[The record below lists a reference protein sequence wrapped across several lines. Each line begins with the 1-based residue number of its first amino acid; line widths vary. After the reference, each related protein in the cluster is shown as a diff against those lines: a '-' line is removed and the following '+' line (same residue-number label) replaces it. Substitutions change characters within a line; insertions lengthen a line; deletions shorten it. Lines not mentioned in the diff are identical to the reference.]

1 MTGLVATRRNAQA
14 QTMIAQLADFL
25 RASLAADPEAE
36 VRLSDELAT
45 AEAYLGI
52 ESTRF
57 GDRLTVSTEAPP
69 ELMDAL
75 VPNFILQPLVENA
88 VKHGVAPHRARVQ
101 VVVRA
106 TASDDALTIT
116 TSNHSKVGRPGEPE
130 GAPNGGLR
138 CALGLT
144 NVRQRLAVLYG
155 DQARLETRVLDD
167 GYASSVTL
175 PLRRA

>member
-1 MTGLVATRRNAQA
+1 
-14 QTMIAQLADFL
+14 
-25 RASLAADPEAE
+25 
-36 VRLSDELAT
+36 
-45 AEAYLGI
+45 
-52 ESTRF
+52 
-57 GDRLTVSTEAPP
+57 
-69 ELMDAL
+69 MDAL

-88 VKHGVAPHRARVQ
+88 VKHGVAPHRGKARVL
-101 VVVRA
+101 VRA
-106 TASDDALTIT
+106 TAVGDALTIT
-116 TSNHSKVGRPGEPE
+116 TSNHSNVGRPAEPE